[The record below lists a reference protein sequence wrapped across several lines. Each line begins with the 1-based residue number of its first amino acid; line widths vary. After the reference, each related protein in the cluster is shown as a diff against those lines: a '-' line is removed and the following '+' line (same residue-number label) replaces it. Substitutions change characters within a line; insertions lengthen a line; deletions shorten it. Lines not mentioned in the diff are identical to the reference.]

1 VLTGISRSVNQYFK
15 EYTPTQLILLAWV
28 PPALIAISQRNISE
42 DASWLGRNTLHI
54 LRKIPLI
61 SSLVQKVEQKIQH
74 EIDKDFEP
82 AMNEMDAD
90 IHKKRQI
97 VYPKFPSKSINR
109 KVLLAQLKK
118 DCNSEKLADKMSGAI
133 YRQDTELDAFNA
145 KIFELGAYTNPL
157 HSGAWPNVAQRE
169 AEVIAWCSQLYHGD
183 ETMCGTITGG
193 GTFSIMEACRTYKEW
208 ALSEKSITK
217 PNMVVPNTVHAAFD
231 KAAKDYGIKLIKV
244 PVDAMGQADV
254 KAMAKKI
261 NSNTIALVGSAPSY
275 PTGTVDPIEDLSNLA
290 LKHNIGLHVDAC
302 LGGFLIPFA
311 KEAGYPLPPFD
322 FSLKGVTSISLD
334 PHKYGQTPKGSSV
347 VLMRKQIGIH
357 QPYVFL
363 DSPIGMYVT
372 PNQAGS
378 RCGANILM
386 TWGTLAS
393 IGRDKYIETTRKIIA
408 LRASIE
414 TKLKRIPE
422 LKILGTPRLSVI
434 AFESPVFNIYL
445 LSEKMKAKGWHLNNI
460 QGPAG
465 THLCLTARHLEDPK
479 FAEKLMK
486 DLRACIA
493 NLKRYPNQK
502 PKGEGAVYATLAK
515 IPAVLAPHLK
525 AKLGQE
531 HHYLSTR
538 VGPTRSVKIP
548 TLVANV
554 QLRKRK

>member
-1 VLTGISRSVNQYFK
+1 MLGGIAQSVNQYFK
-15 EYTPTQLILLAWV
+15 EYTPTQLILMAWI
-28 PPALIAISQRNISE
+28 PPALIALSQRNIPQ
-42 DASWLGRNTLHI
+42 DASWIGRKALHL
-54 LRKIPLI
+54 LRKTPLI
-61 SSLVQKVEQKIQH
+61 SRLVQKVEQKIQH

-90 IHKKRQI
+90 IHKKRQP
-97 VYPKFPSKSINR
+97 VYLTFPKHGIDR
-109 KVLLAQLKK
+109 KVILKQLKK
-118 DCNSEKLADKMSGAI
+118 DCDSSELADKMSGAI
-133 YRQDTELDAFNA
+133 YREDTELDSFNA

-183 ETMCGTITGG
+183 ETICGSITGG

-208 ALSEKSITK
+208 ALSEKGITK

-244 PVDAMGQADV
+244 SVDAKGQADI
-254 KAMAKKI
+254 KSMAKKI

-275 PTGTVDPIEDLSNLA
+275 PTGTIDPIQELSELA

-311 KEAGYPLPPFD
+311 KDAGYPLPPFD

-334 PHKYGQTPKGSSV
+334 PHKYGQTPKGSSI
-347 VLMRKQIGIH
+347 VLLRKHIGIH

-393 IGRDKYIETTRKIIA
+393 IGHQEYIETTRKIIA
-408 LRASIE
+408 LRASIQ
-414 TKLKRIPE
+414 TKLNKIPE
-422 LKILGTPRLSVI
+422 LKILGTPQLSVI
-434 AFESPVFNIYL
+434 AFASPVFNIYL
-445 LSEKMKAKGWHLNNI
+445 VSEKMKAKGWHLNNI

-465 THLCLTARHLEDPK
+465 THLCLTARHLEDPTFADK
-479 FAEKLMK
+479 FMK
-486 DLRACIA
+486 DLRSCV
-493 NLKRYPNQK
+493 NDLKKNPNQK

-525 AKLGQE
+525 AKLGKE

-538 VGPTRSVKIP
+538 VGPTRSVKIQ
-548 TLVANV
+548 TIVNIE
-554 QLRKRK
+554 QQRKRR